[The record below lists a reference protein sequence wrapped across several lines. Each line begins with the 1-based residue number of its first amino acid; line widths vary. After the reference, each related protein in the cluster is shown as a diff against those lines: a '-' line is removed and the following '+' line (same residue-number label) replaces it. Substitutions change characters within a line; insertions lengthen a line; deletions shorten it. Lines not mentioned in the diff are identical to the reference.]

1 MCLKRQTS
9 WGYSALQV
17 AEEDKEESEEE
28 LVFTECNSEVS
39 EDVYTEEEEEDE
51 DEEEEDSEGEERTG
65 ANAEGMNGAV
75 HSDSVHSDNARPK
88 TFKSQIENIHLT
100 NGHSGRNTDKK
111 TLTLG
116 C

>member
-51 DEEEEDSEGEERTG
+51 ED
-65 ANAEGMNGAV
+65 AI
-75 HSDSVHSDNARPK
+75 
-88 TFKSQIENIHLT
+88 F
-100 NGHSGRNTDKK
+100 
-111 TLTLG
+111 TLTVTLAG
-116 C
+116 SST